1 VTARVASVAFA
12 TAERNTPLTTPAQHA
27 VSRRPIGGTA
37 RHHLRRTPD
46 MKRPL
51 VFTFLPAA
59 LCMALLY
66 TVAPAAR
73 AQDEIVVTETVRA
86 SIFMNGGIGKDEEAY
101 MRKAGKDFNLRIE
114 FSERKDNE
122 FLADVDLAITDLA
135 GNPVFVLPG
144 AGPIVNLNLPQGK
157 YRVAAS
163 FRGKTET
170 QLVAIPATGGRD
182 LSFHWRGKPKIDPY
196 DGKPIGGKAVPG

>member
-1 VTARVASVAFA
+1 
-12 TAERNTPLTTPAQHA
+12 
-27 VSRRPIGGTA
+27 
-37 RHHLRRTPD
+37 
-46 MKRPL
+46 MKRHPR
-51 VFTFLPAA
+51 FTTLLPAA
-59 LCMALLY
+59 LGMALLY
-66 TVAPAAR
+66 AATAPAAR
-73 AQDEIVVTETVRA
+73 AQDEVIISETVRS

-101 MRKAGKDFNLRIE
+101 MRKAGKDFNLRME

-144 AGPIVNLNLPQGK
+144 AGPIVNLNLPAGK

-170 QLVAIPATGGRD
+170 QLVTVPASGGRD
-182 LSFHWRGKPKIDPY
+182 LYFHWKGKAKIDPY
-196 DGKPIGGKAVPG
+196 DGKPLGGKQIPG